1 MITKSQREVWVFA
14 MVIVIN
20 TVIGVFSW
28 LDYIDWF
35 DYRRLI
41 TATCPVTPSNYNC
54 TEWSV
59 KNKTANAPIT
69 FDEIVTVII
78 NI

>member
-1 MITKSQREVWVFA
+1 MI
-14 MVIVIN
+14 
-20 TVIGVFSW
+20 G
-28 LDYIDWF
+28 WF

-41 TATCPVTPSNYNC
+41 TATCPVTPSDYNC
-54 TEWSV
+54 TERSV